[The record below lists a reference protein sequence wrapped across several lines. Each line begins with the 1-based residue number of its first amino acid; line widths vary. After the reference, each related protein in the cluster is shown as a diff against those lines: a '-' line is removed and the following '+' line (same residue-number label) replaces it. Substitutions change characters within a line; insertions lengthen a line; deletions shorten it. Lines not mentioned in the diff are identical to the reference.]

1 MIRLRIEKILQE
13 KQLTKSAFAELLGV
27 QKQNVNSILETKN
40 LDKLQQIADVLDVE
54 LQDLILVKENER
66 PSINGYIEYNSQVYS
81 IKNFEDFNNLAKILT
96 TNKNSEIIP

>member
-81 IKNFEDFNNLAKILT
+81 IKNFEDFNNLAKII
-96 TNKNSEIIP
+96 TNDNR

>member
-1 MIRLRIEKILQE
+1 MIRLRIEKLLQE

-40 LDKLQQIADVLDVE
+40 LDKLQQIADVLNVE

-81 IKNFEDFNNLAKILT
+81 IKNFEDFNNLAKII
-96 TNKNSEIIP
+96 TNDNR

>member
-40 LDKLQQIADVLDVE
+40 LDKLQQIADVLNVE

-81 IKNFEDFNNLAKILT
+81 IKNFEDFNNLAKII
-96 TNKNSEIIP
+96 TNDNR

>member
-40 LDKLQQIADVLDVE
+40 LDKLQQIADVLEVE
-54 LQDLILVKENER
+54 LQDLILVKKDEQ
-66 PSINGYIEYNSQVYS
+66 PSINGYIEYNSQVYT
-81 IKNFEDFNNLAKILT
+81 IKNLEDFNNLAKII
-96 TNKNSEIIP
+96 TNDNR

>member
-1 MIRLRIEKILQE
+1 M
-13 KQLTKSAFAELLGV
+13 LGV

-81 IKNFEDFNNLAKILT
+81 IKNFEDFNNLAKII
-96 TNKNSEIIP
+96 TNDNR

>member
-40 LDKLQQIADVLDVE
+40 LDKLQQIADVLGVE

>member
-1 MIRLRIEKILQE
+1 MIRLRIEKLLQE

-81 IKNFEDFNNLAKILT
+81 IKNFEDFNNLAKII
-96 TNKNSEIIP
+96 TNDNR